1 MKQKA
6 FSNEWAQ
13 LYKEK
18 INSNNEFKNLATSW
32 SDSLILETSEEKEK
46 VGVLLV
52 LKNGECTLA
61 KIADQNDYDNTNYVI
76 NAKIDVWRN
85 LLEGKVDPVMAI
97 MQKKLILVKGS
108 LTNLLKYVNAAKE
121 LLKTAKQIETYF

>member
-46 VGVLLV
+46 AGVLIV
-52 LKNGECTLA
+52 LKNGECISA
-61 KIADQNDYDNTNYVI
+61 KIADQNDYDNTTYVI

>member
-6 FSNEWAQ
+6 FSNEWAH

-18 INSNNEFKNLATSW
+18 INSNNEFKNLAVSW
-32 SDSLILETSEEKEK
+32 SDSLILETTEEKEK

-61 KIADQNDYDNTNYVI
+61 QIADQNDYDNTTYVI

>member
-6 FSNEWAQ
+6 FSNEWAH

-18 INSNNEFKNLATSW
+18 INSNNEFKNLAVSW

-61 KIADQNDYDNTNYVI
+61 KIADQNDYDNTTYVI

>member
-6 FSNEWAQ
+6 FSNEWAH

-18 INSNNEFKNLATSW
+18 INSNNEFKNLAVSW
-32 SDSLILETSEEKEK
+32 SDSLILETNEEKEK

-61 KIADQNDYDNTNYVI
+61 KIADQNDYDSTTYVI